1 VRGNDDGDYN
11 FCLLIGKVLGTFF
24 FLLLFYPDRKRR
36 RLRTRQHYKRA
47 RINRKLQAAAAASIT
62 RLNVTS
68 YILFILAMCTIGS
81 YPFRPNF
88 RGSSNFYSPK
98 SLHCGSFALVSFL
111 LLFFFVSFISFHVS
125 FLFSIGFFKSCID
138 TQYLNS
144 SMYSHTRR

>member
-47 RINRKLQAAAAASIT
+47 RINRKLQAAAASIT

-111 LLFFFVSFISFHVS
+111 LLLFFFVSFISFHVS
-125 FLFSIGFFKSCID
+125 FLFLYRLF
-138 TQYLNS
+138 
-144 SMYSHTRR
+144 